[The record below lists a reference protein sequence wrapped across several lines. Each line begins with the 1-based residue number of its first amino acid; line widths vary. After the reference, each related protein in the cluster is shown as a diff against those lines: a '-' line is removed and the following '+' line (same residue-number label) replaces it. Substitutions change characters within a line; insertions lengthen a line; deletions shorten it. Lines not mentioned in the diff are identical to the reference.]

1 MFILKMSKEIN
12 YESHNRNGWKF
23 RRYWSGYQDT
33 GYEWKSQQ
41 VQATLFDFSKKQAV
55 IVFYKGSVEYY
66 LSLND
71 ILFFETDEKNVR
83 AHTCDDLY
91 QVKYKLYELEEI
103 LPGHFMR
110 VSKSTIL
117 NLQKIYALH
126 KTISSPCLIEFANTS
141 KQVYVSRHY
150 YRPLRSR
157 LEEKRL

>member
-1 MFILKMSKEIN
+1 MRSWAGGGAPCSQRKTGTSPAAR
-12 YESHNRNGWKF
+12 SV
-23 RRYWSGYQDT
+23 RRVWDHA
-33 GYEWKSQQ
+33 W
-41 VQATLFDFSKKQAV
+41 VLPP
-55 IVFYKGSVEYY
+55 
-66 LSLND
+66 
-71 ILFFETDEKNVR
+71 
-83 AHTCDDLY
+83 Y

-126 KTISSPCLIEFANTS
+126 KTISSPCLVEFANTS

>member
-1 MFILKMSKEIN
+1 MKVKIEMD
-12 YESHNRNGWKF
+12 ESLEDIEVVIKTPVMNERV
-23 RRYWSGYQDT
+23 
-33 GYEWKSQQ
+33 QQ

-117 NLQKIYALH
+117 NPQKIYALH
-126 KTISSPCLIEFANTS
+126 KTISSPCLVEFANTS